1 MHRVAGRSRA
11 AATPALVH
19 RPACS
24 PTPGARVH
32 SGRSPRSLQIATDS
46 PAVPSCATRKPT
58 QDQPRLRASQAATA
72 LPMAM
77 PARKLASMVAKA

>member
-1 MHRVAGRSRA
+1 MHRVAGRSRTA
-11 AATPALVH
+11 ALVALVH

-24 PTPGARVH
+24 PTPWARAH
-32 SGRSPRSLQIATDS
+32 SGRAPSSHQIATDK
-46 PAVPSCATRKPT
+46 PAVPSCATRKPA